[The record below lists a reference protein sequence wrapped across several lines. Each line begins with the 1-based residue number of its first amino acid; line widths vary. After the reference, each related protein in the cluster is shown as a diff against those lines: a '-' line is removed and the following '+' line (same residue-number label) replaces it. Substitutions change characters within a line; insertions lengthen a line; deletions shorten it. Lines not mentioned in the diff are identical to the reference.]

1 MGGVNQRRIYR
12 EVRLGLSFEEDRPS
26 LSGKEKANSMVR
38 KEFLGDTDLSKQPRG
53 SVLLSK
59 YLLPCVPYLA
69 KTKLIYK
76 MQVYV
81 EISMNKNSY

>member
-1 MGGVNQRRIYR
+1 
-12 EVRLGLSFEEDRPS
+12 
-26 LSGKEKANSMVR
+26 MVR